1 MIGPEI
7 TSVQNPRV
15 KQLVKLRD
23 QRGRARQERIVIDG
37 PREVSR
43 AVAAGVRLAELFI
56 CPALCRSAEAR
67 ELCQQAQA
75 GALGDA
81 QIAPVTETV
90 FAKLAYG
97 ERHDGV
103 VAVAERPTAR
113 LDELRL
119 PERPLVVVLAGV
131 EKPGNVGA
139 ALRSADG
146 AGASALVVADGAT
159 DLFNPNTIR
168 ASQGVIFSFPV
179 VEATAAETLSW
190 LRRRGL
196 AMYAAR
202 PDAATVYT
210 DAHLTGP
217 AALILG
223 SEAEGLDAVWQ
234 ADDVHPIRLPML
246 GQSDSLNVSVTAAVL
261 CYEALR
267 QREAIS
273 N

>member
-1 MIGPEI
+1 MGPEI

-15 KQLVKLRD
+15 KQLVKLREH
-23 QRGRARQERIVIDG
+23 RGRERQQRIIVDG
-37 PREVSR
+37 PREVLR
-43 AVAAGVRLAELFI
+43 AARGGARLVELFV
-56 CPALCRSAEAR
+56 CPTLCRSAEAQAVWQ
-67 ELCQQAQA
+67 LCQA
-75 GALGDA
+75 GTLGDA
-81 QIAPVTETV
+81 LVCPVSEAV

-97 ERHDGV
+97 DRHDGV

-113 LDELRL
+113 LDELKL
-119 PERPLVVVLAGV
+119 PERALVVVLAGV

-146 AGASALVVADGAT
+146 AGASALIVADPAT

-179 VEATAAETLSW
+179 AEASAEETLAW
-190 LRRRGL
+190 LRARQL

-202 PDAATVYT
+202 PDASTVYT
-210 DAHLTGP
+210 NANLTGP

-223 SEAEGLDAVWQ
+223 SEAEGLNEAWR
-234 ADDVHPIRLPML
+234 AEDVHPIRLPML

-267 QREAIS
+267 QRQALQ
-273 N
+273 